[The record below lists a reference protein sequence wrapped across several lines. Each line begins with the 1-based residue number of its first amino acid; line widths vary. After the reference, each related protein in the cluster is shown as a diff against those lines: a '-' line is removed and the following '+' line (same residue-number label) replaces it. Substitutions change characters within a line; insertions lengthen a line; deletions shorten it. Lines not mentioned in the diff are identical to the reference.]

1 MKATS
6 PGLRRRVSCVFN
18 YCGDT
23 IIALNSSS
31 GMCVASSMNGFI
43 ILVSIPASS
52 PQLSTPLHSPDLEC
66 PELSTESHNSSWKIY
81 MYKDSWGRLVDIH
94 VYVYLGVWSMIC
106 LYWYWQ
112 LAIAIHVFSIGAYY
126 GRTRGRSRYKTLSP
140 SLLCPAV
147 RLKCSPS
154 NQSARTR
161 VGEFSNF
168 RTDVFWLHSN

>member
-6 PGLRRRVSCVFN
+6 PDLRRRVSCVFN

-94 VYVYLGVWSMIC
+94 VCLSGCLVYDMFVLVLTAGHCYSRIQHWSLLRPDAGPQPIQNT
-106 LYWYWQ
+106 LP
-112 LAIAIHVFSIGAYY
+112 
-126 GRTRGRSRYKTLSP
+126 LSP
-140 SLLCPAV
+140 LSCCQAKVQPFKPV
-147 RLKCSPS
+147 SQNTSR
-154 NQSARTR
+154 R
-161 VGEFSNF
+161 VLQF
-168 RTDVFWLHSN
+168 

>member
-1 MKATS
+1 M
-6 PGLRRRVSCVFN
+6 RRRVSCVFN

-43 ILVSIPASS
+43 ILVSIQASS
-52 PQLSTPLHSPDLEC
+52 PQLPTPLHSPDLEC
-66 PELSTESHNSSWKIY
+66 PEVLTESHNSSWKIY

-94 VYVYLGVWSMIC
+94 VCLSGCLVHDMFVLVLTAGHCYSHIQHWSLLRPDAGPQPI
-106 LYWYWQ
+106 Q
-112 LAIAIHVFSIGAYY
+112 N
-126 GRTRGRSRYKTLSP
+126 TLP
-140 SLLCPAV
+140 PPLLCPAV

-161 VGEFSNF
+161 AVEFSNF
-168 RTDVFWLHSN
+168 RIDVFWLYRVIQ